1 MEEAMSWLYLIPGLI
16 CLIIGA
22 GFLLLFR
29 YSNTKENE
37 LGHRVKAKAWAKL
50 TDTGSRIEDRYNN
63 RTYTVYFGIYEY
75 DTDDGQHISAA
86 SAFGYTSP
94 DLIPGAKGNMV
105 NILYNPDKPS
115 EFVLPE
121 EQEHTASIL
130 PTIRK
135 AGITFIV
142 IGVPL
147 TVLAVAGILG
157 LFDPILKSLLY

>member
-1 MEEAMSWLYLIPGLI
+1 MSWLYLIPSLI

-63 RTYTVYFGIYEY
+63 RTYTVYYGIYEY
-75 DTDDGQHISAA
+75 DTDDGQHISSA

-94 DLIPGAKGNMV
+94 DIIPGAKGNMV

-157 LFDPILKSLLY
+157 LFDPILKSLLD

>member
-50 TDTGSRIEDRYNN
+50 IDTECRIEDSYNN
-63 RTYTVYFGIYEY
+63 RTRTVYFGIYEY
-75 DTDDGQHISAA
+75 DTDDGQHISSA

-94 DLIPGAKGNMV
+94 DIIPGAKGNMV

>member
-1 MEEAMSWLYLIPGLI
+1 MSWLYLIPGLI
-16 CLIIGA
+16 CLLIGA
-22 GFLLLFR
+22 GFLLIFR
-29 YSNTKENE
+29 YSNTKEKE

-50 TDTGSRIEDRYNN
+50 TDTGSRIEDEFNN
-63 RTYTVYFGIYEY
+63 RRRTVYFGIYEY
-75 DTDDGQHISAA
+75 DTDDGQHISSA

-94 DLIPGAKGNMV
+94 DIIPGAKGNMV

-147 TVLAVAGILG
+147 TLLAVAGILG

>member
-1 MEEAMSWLYLIPGLI
+1 MSWLYLIPGLI
-16 CLIIGA
+16 CLLIGA
-22 GFLLLFR
+22 GFLLIFR
-29 YSNTKENE
+29 YSNTKEKE

-75 DTDDGQHISAA
+75 DTDDGQHISSA

-94 DLIPGAKGNMV
+94 DIIPGAKGNMV

-147 TVLAVAGILG
+147 ALLAVAGILG

>member
-1 MEEAMSWLYLIPGLI
+1 MSWLYLIPGLI
-16 CLIIGA
+16 CLLIGA
-22 GFLLLFR
+22 GFLLIFR
-29 YSNTKENE
+29 YSNTKEKE

-75 DTDDGQHISAA
+75 DTDDGQHISSA

-94 DLIPGAKGNMV
+94 DIIPGAKGNMV
-105 NILYNPDKPS
+105 KILYNPDKPS

-142 IGVPL
+142 IGLPL
-147 TVLAVAGILG
+147 TLLAVAGILG

>member
-1 MEEAMSWLYLIPGLI
+1 MSGLYLIPGLI
-16 CLIIGA
+16 CLLMGA
-22 GFLLLFR
+22 GFLLIFR

-75 DTDDGQHISAA
+75 DTDDGQHISSA

-157 LFDPILKSLLY
+157 LFDPILKSLFE

>member
-1 MEEAMSWLYLIPGLI
+1 MSGLYLIPGLV
-16 CLIIGA
+16 CLVLGA
-22 GFLLLFR
+22 GFLLIFR
-29 YSNTKENE
+29 YSSTKENE

-50 TDTGSRIEDRYNN
+50 TDTGSRIEDEFNN
-63 RTYTVYFGIYEY
+63 RRRTVYFGIYEY
-75 DTDDGQHISAA
+75 DTDDGQHISSP
-86 SAFGYTSP
+86 SAFGYTRP
-94 DLIPGAKGNMV
+94 DIIPGAKGNMV

-115 EFVLPE
+115 EFVLTE
-121 EQEHTASIL
+121 EQERTASIL

-157 LFDPILKSLLY
+157 LFDPILKSLFE